1 MKKQVLVK
9 NVIAVFFAAVVGVV
23 LGRQLPNLLSQW
35 NGPIKK
41 GDYSI
46 HVAQQ
51 KNKLTLYGTTTC
63 PHCASA
69 RKYLQEA
76 KIPFNDMIIDQ
87 SKSAAESFK
96 KLHEAGV
103 PVLVSADR
111 LVVGFNPVAYAKLNS
126 LVNK

>member
-1 MKKQVLVK
+1 MKKAIAKNIATIFFTAVLA
-9 NVIAVFFAAVVGVV
+9 IFFGAKLPYV
-23 LGRQLPNLLSQW
+23 LNKW
-35 NGPIKK
+35 NGPFKK

-69 RKYLQEA
+69 RKYLQDA
-76 KIPFNDMIIDQ
+76 KIPFNDLIIDQ
-87 SKSAAESFK
+87 SKPAAELFK
-96 KLHEAGV
+96 KLNEKGV

-111 LVVGFNPVAYAKLNS
+111 LVVGFNPEIYAELIAH
-126 LVNK
+126 